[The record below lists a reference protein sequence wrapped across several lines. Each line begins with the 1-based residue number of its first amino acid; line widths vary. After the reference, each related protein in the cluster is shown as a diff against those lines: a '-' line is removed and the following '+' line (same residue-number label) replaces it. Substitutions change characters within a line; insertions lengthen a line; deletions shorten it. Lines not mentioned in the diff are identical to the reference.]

1 MSKSSAP
8 DPNDH
13 WRRLAA
19 ELGLEMEPAPAGE
32 PEPEPEP
39 VSSPS
44 HAEPAGEELEPPPDT
59 GIWTTESH
67 QFEELRPAEAPTLED
82 LPVAEY
88 DHGDPAP
95 AAITELDDGT
105 EESEKPRRR
114 RRRSRRKKGEAPVAA
129 EGAAERDEPTAE
141 PMLVADEDDDST
153 AELVKDW
160 NIPSWNDLIASLH
173 RPDR

>member
-1 MSKSSAP
+1 MSKSPAP

-19 ELGLEMEPAPAGE
+19 ELGLEMEPTPARE
-32 PEPEPEP
+32 PEPEHEP
-39 VSSPS
+39 IPQASQTEAPV
-44 HAEPAGEELEPPPDT
+44 EELEAPPDT

-67 QFEELRPAEAPTLED
+67 QFEELRPADAPTFED

-88 DHGDPAP
+88 DQGEPAP
-95 AAITELDDGT
+95 AESPEPAEET
-105 EESEKPRRR
+105 EEGEKPRRR
-114 RRRSRRKKGEAPVAA
+114 RRRSRRKKGESPVAA
-129 EGAAERDEPTAE
+129 EGDEPAAEPT
-141 PMLVADEDDDST
+141 LVADEDDDST

-160 NIPSWNDLIASLH
+160 NIPSWNDLIASLY

>member
-1 MSKSSAP
+1 MSKSAAP

-19 ELGLEMEPAPAGE
+19 ELGLEMEPAPARA
-32 PEPEPEP
+32 PEPEP
-39 VSSPS
+39 VPLSSAAKAAS
-44 HAEPAGEELEPPPDT
+44 EELAPPPDS

-67 QFEELRPAEAPTLED
+67 QFKELRPADAPTLED

-95 AAITELDDGT
+95 VEGAEPEDGT

-129 EGAAERDEPTAE
+129 EGEEPAAEPT
-141 PMLVADEDDDST
+141 LVADEDDDST

-160 NIPSWNDLIASLH
+160 NLPSWNDLIASLY